1 MHSLFR
7 ARGRAYVLDCL
18 VYLGLAASTVPLGVV
33 FQQQGWGHAKGLV
46 LAVSAIPPVAAT
58 VLAGVQESGVR
69 AATFGKRLVHLEVFT
84 ATGDRVP
91 LGRALLRNA
100 VKIGIPWQLGHVVA
114 IGSTFGGFERRDP
127 ATLAAAAV
135 VYPLMVVMVVL
146 AARGSGRALHDRLAG
161 TQVRRA
167 ETA

>member
-1 MHSLFR
+1 
-7 ARGRAYVLDCL
+7 
-18 VYLGLAASTVPLGVV
+18 
-33 FQQQGWGHAKGLV
+33 
-46 LAVSAIPPVAAT
+46 
-58 VLAGVQESGVR
+58 
-69 AATFGKRLVHLEVFT
+69 
-84 ATGDRVP
+84 
-91 LGRALLRNA
+91 